1 MKNQR
6 PIQYSSFVAG
16 ILLLIFF
23 ANVLPAAA
31 QTCTYSISPGSRSFR
46 AGSGFG
52 TFTVTT
58 TPACG
63 WTATANASWI
73 TVDLPIG
80 GNGSGNGTVEYSVAS
95 NPTFSQRTGTIT
107 LRNLSNQVQ
116 GTHTVIQDAA
126 LSFVSVNPPRADS
139 ESPVDLIMTITG
151 TGFVLPA
158 TEAPG
163 SRFHWNGTNGPD
175 YTLSVDSTTQM
186 KARIPKAEL
195 AVTASVSI
203 HVLNP
208 DGSSIG
214 AGYSVANPFPVITGF
229 SPESRVPNS
238 GPFTLT
244 INGVQFRSTSKA
256 TWQGLEVTSTFVSFT
271 ELKASVSADQ
281 GEGLKSV
288 KVSSPAP
295 GGGDSTLDFCIYT
308 LSPLIRSHG
317 PAGQTGSVSVP
328 AQSQNCG
335 WTARSNASWIT
346 ITSGSN
352 GKGPGSVV
360 YSLAA
365 NLSASERTGTLTIAD
380 QTFTILQA
388 TNARPQ
394 LISLSPGA
402 VNAGGE
408 KFTLIVNGTNFVS
421 TSKVALNGN
430 ERVTTFQGSTQ
441 LLADIPASDIAAVGS
456 ASITVIHPGS
466 GIGSSN
472 SSPLTIC
479 SGPCLTSL
487 SPKSLPPGAE
497 GFTLAVNGMNFTPP
511 ASGPSNTSEAAS
523 GGKISLDSP
532 LKVSWNGQIRP
543 TNFISTTQLTADI
556 PKAFLASATNAE
568 IKLVNSSGAGV
579 SNPQTFEVKAKT
591 PIATTLYYPRLV
603 NNPGIEA
610 IALDTSEF
618 TGIAVVN
625 TRDAGPA
632 SLLVTA
638 FDKQGSEI
646 SGLNITNPVAVT
658 LERANQLAIV
668 DTQVWGSALTGTKP
682 VGWFKV
688 ESTALGI
695 VGFFLSFN
703 GSLSVLDGADAFST
717 TSTSFVFTEI
727 EDQGF
732 TQLHVVNPNIE
743 PASLTF
749 DLLSSD
755 GTTRISVSRTLN
767 GNGAVAE
774 FFTELFPGI
783 APNGSDYIRVTS
795 NRGVLP
801 YEHLGKTAQY
811 VEGLRGQDATAG
823 DRTLYSPQYV
833 IGGQVYRTTL
843 SVVNLDSNSGNV
855 TFEFIR
861 DDGTPIGTA
870 QTRSIAPR
878 GKIYIAD
885 QNFFVNAGGS
895 QFQGYVKITS
905 TGPKLAGSVIFS
917 DLARNTF
924 SSALPFVS
932 RLQRSV
938 IFSQLA
944 SNETYFTGIAVIN
957 PNATAANITIEVRDE
972 NANMIATKTET
983 IAARR
988 RKSQLLTEYFP
999 ELIVRNLSRGYVKL
1013 TADNDVASFALYG
1026 TISTSVLSSV
1036 PPQVVP

>member
-1 MKNQR
+1 MKNQSFT
-6 PIQYSSFVAG
+6 QYPYHFIPV
-16 ILLLIFF
+16 ILLLFFF
-23 ANVLPAAA
+23 AGVLPVAA
-31 QTCTYSISPGSRSFR
+31 QTCAYSISPNTRSVR
-46 AGSGFG
+46 AGNVFG

-58 TPACG
+58 TAGCG
-63 WTATANASWI
+63 WGATSNASWI
-73 TVDLPIG
+73 TVSSPIG
-80 GNGSGNGTVEYSVAS
+80 GNGSGNGTVEYSVAF
-95 NPTFSQRTGTIT
+95 NPTFVQRTGTIT
-107 LRNLSNQVQ
+107 LRDQNAQVR
-116 GTHTVIQDAA
+116 GTHMVTQDAA
-126 LSFVSVNPPRADS
+126 LSFVSLNPPRADF
-139 ESPVDLIMTITG
+139 ESPSDLILTITG

-163 SRFHWNGTNGPD
+163 SRFHWNGTSGPD
-175 YTLSVDSTTQM
+175 YTLSVDSSTQM

-195 AVTASVSI
+195 LIIGPVSV
-203 HVLNP
+203 HVVNP
-208 DGSSIG
+208 DGASIG
-214 AGYSVANPFPVITGF
+214 AGYSVANPLPVITAF

-244 INGVQFRSTSKA
+244 INGIQFRSTSKA
-256 TWQGLEVTSTFVSFT
+256 TWQGSAVTTTFVSFT
-271 ELKASVSADQ
+271 ELKASVPGDQ
-281 GEGLKSV
+281 VSEGLKSV
-288 KVSSPAP
+288 KVSSPTP
-295 GGGDSTLDFCIYT
+295 GGGDSTLDFCIYN
-308 LSPLIRSHG
+308 LSPVIRSHG
-317 PAGQTGSVSVP
+317 PVAQTGSVSVP

-352 GKGPGSVV
+352 GNGRGSVV

-365 NLSASERTGTLTIAD
+365 NPSPSERSGTLTIAD
-380 QTFTILQA
+380 QTFTIVQA
-388 TNARPQ
+388 SNARPQ
-394 LISLSPGA
+394 LISLSPAA
-402 VNAGGE
+402 VTAGGE
-408 KFTLIVNGTNFVS
+408 KFTLIVNGSNFVS
-421 TSKVALNGN
+421 SSKVALNGN
-430 ERVTTFQGSTQ
+430 ERSTTFQGSTQ

-456 ASITVIHPGS
+456 ASITVVNEG
-466 GIGSSN
+466 GSSN
-472 SSPLTIC
+472 SSALTIC

-511 ASGPSNTSEAAS
+511 ASGPSNISEAPP
-523 GGKISLDSP
+523 GGRISLDSP

-543 TNFISTTQLTADI
+543 TNFISTTQLTAEI

-568 IKLVNSSGAGV
+568 IKLVNAGGSAV
-579 SNPQTFEVKAKT
+579 SNAQTFEVKVKT
-591 PIATTLYYPRLV
+591 VATTLYYPRLV
-603 NNPGIEA
+603 NNPSNDPTG
-610 IALDTSEF
+610 LDNSEF

-625 TRDAGPA
+625 ARDTGPA

-638 FDKQGSEI
+638 LDKLGAEI

-658 LERANQLAIV
+658 LDRANQLAIV

-703 GSLSVLDGADAFST
+703 GSLSVLDGADASST
-717 TSTSFVFTEI
+717 VSTSFIFPEI

-732 TQLHVVNPNIE
+732 TQLHVANPNAQ
-743 PASLTF
+743 PASITF
-749 DLLSSD
+749 DLLRSD
-755 GTTRISVSRTLN
+755 GSSRTSVVRTIN

-774 FFTELFPGI
+774 FFTGLFPGT

-795 NRGVLP
+795 DRGVVP
-801 YEHLGKTAQY
+801 YEHLGKSVQY
-811 VEGLRGQDATAG
+811 VEGLRGQDATGG
-823 DRTLYSPQYV
+823 DTILYSPQYV
-833 IGGQVYRTTL
+833 VGGQVYRTTL
-843 SVVNLDSNSGNV
+843 SVVNLDSVSGTV

-861 DDGTPIGTA
+861 DDGTPIGNA
-870 QTRSIAPR
+870 QTRSIASR
-878 GKIYIAD
+878 GKIYITD
-885 QNFFVNAGGS
+885 QNFFVNAGAS

-905 TGPKLAGSVIFS
+905 SGPKLTGSVIFS
-917 DLARNTF
+917 DVARNTF

-944 SNETYFTGIAVIN
+944 SNETYFTGIAVTN

-983 IAARR
+983 IAARQ
-988 RKSQLLTEYFP
+988 RKSQLLTQYFP
-999 ELIVRNLSRGYVKL
+999 ELVSRNLSRGYIKL
-1013 TADNDVASFALYG
+1013 LADSDVASFALYG
-1026 TISTSVLSSV
+1026 TISNSVLSSV